1 MLRGFRWQ
9 LFAFLAALGLLGI
22 AWFTRPTPTDQVVYV
37 PAPGETIA
45 TPSLEPLPTTE
56 GQLAITPIDTS
67 NTPNAPTPS
76 DPTLYREGL
85 IGSIQR
91 LNPLYASL
99 NPVDSDITALIFEGL
114 TEINEYGEA
123 VPNLAEGWIVSQDAL
138 EYVVRLR
145 RDVLWQDGLPLTA
158 ADVVFTMALLR
169 SPEFSGDQALGA
181 FWRTVEAE
189 AIDDYTVRFRL
200 TQPLGSFPEA
210 LRIGIL
216 PLHVLD
222 GTSAAQLATH
232 PFNLAP
238 IGTGP
243 YQLESLRV
251 DSNGRVIRVDLQ
263 AAPVYRQRPDGQ
275 NGFTI
280 LRVQFSLFDQ
290 FDQALEA
297 LNQQIIDGL
306 AARNFDERRAL
317 LNLSTQNRTITIRN
331 AIEPAVGMLIYN
343 WEDENFRVFREPR
356 VRLALQAGLNRE
368 TLIERN
374 LPNLAIRADSP
385 MLLNSW
391 AYAENLPWLPYD
403 LAQARNLL
411 ENARINII
419 AEESEDATPE
429 AIPTQPTAWL
439 FSFSILTLDDPALI
453 AIAQEMAAQWAQLN
467 IGVTVEAVNAETY
480 LQRLTAHDFQAAIIE
495 LGKGGSA
502 DPDVY
507 DFWHQGQFPD
517 GKNYGG
523 ADDREISE
531 ILERARRDPNSLNR
545 TQNYHLFQRQ
555 FAQRALAMP
564 LYYPLYTYAV
574 NSRVRNVQLGFIG
587 SPRDRFL
594 TIPTWTLSE

>member
-9 LFAFLAALGLLGI
+9 LFAFLAALVLLGGV
-22 AWFTRPTPTDQVVYV
+22 WLTRPSPVEEVVYV
-37 PAPGETIA
+37 PQPGQMITAPSTDPIPTDESQPAIVQ
-45 TPSLEPLPTTE
+45 PLT
-56 GQLAITPIDTS
+56 TPITS
-67 NTPNAPTPS
+67 PL
-76 DPTLYREGL
+76 DPTIYREGL
-85 IGSIQR
+85 IGSMQR

-123 VPNLAEGWIVSQDAL
+123 IPNLAERWIVSQDAL
-138 EYVVRLR
+138 EYVVNLR
-145 RDVLWQDGLPLTA
+145 RDVLWQDGLPFTA

-169 SPEFSGDQALGA
+169 SPEFTGEEALGA

-216 PLHVLD
+216 PVHVLD
-222 GTSAAQLATH
+222 GTSALHLATH

-243 YQLESLRV
+243 YQLEALRV
-251 DSNGRVIRVDLQ
+251 DPNGRVIRVDLQ
-263 AAPVYRQRPDGQ
+263 ASPVYRQRPDAQ
-275 NGFTI
+275 NRLAI

-297 LNQQIIDGL
+297 LNQQTIDGL

-317 LNLSTQNRTITIRN
+317 LTLSTQNRSITIRN
-331 AIEPAVGMLIYN
+331 GIEPAVGMLIYN
-343 WEDENFRVFREPR
+343 WGDENFRVFREPR

-411 ENARINII
+411 ENARINITTQVD
-419 AEESEDATPE
+419 SEDVTPE
-429 AIPTQPTAWL
+429 VTPTGANTGL
-439 FSFSILTLDDPALI
+439 FSFSILTPDDPALI

-467 IGVTVEAVNAETY
+467 IGVTVDAVNAETY
-480 LQRLTAHDFQAAIIE
+480 LARLTTHDFQAAIVE
-495 LGKGGSA
+495 LSKGGSA

-507 DFWHQGQFPD
+507 EFWHQGQFPD

-574 NSRVRNVQLGFIG
+574 NGRVQNVQLGFIG
-587 SPRDRFL
+587 APRDRFL
-594 TIPTWTLSE
+594 TIPAWTLSE